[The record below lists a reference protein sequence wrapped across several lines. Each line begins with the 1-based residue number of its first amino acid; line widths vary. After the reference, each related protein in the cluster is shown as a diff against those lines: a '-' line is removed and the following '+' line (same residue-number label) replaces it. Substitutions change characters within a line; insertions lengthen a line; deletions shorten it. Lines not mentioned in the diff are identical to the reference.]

1 MDQVTELQVRFEM
14 QEKYVEKL
22 ESGQIKGFLIW
33 IINLI
38 LIHFLCLKNIK
49 KRKLYHLKK
58 HSTIMNSK
66 SDVEENIEL
75 LRKKFK
81 SIVDITVS
89 YDRYDII
96 LYSYD
101 EIEEITKFIEE
112 KTSVKSWTA
121 LKTKVN
127 PETKIEWV

>member
-1 MDQVTELQVRFEM
+1 
-14 QEKYVEKL
+14 
-22 ESGQIKGFLIW
+22 
-33 IINLI
+33 
-38 LIHFLCLKNIK
+38 
-49 KRKLYHLKK
+49 
-58 HSTIMNSK
+58 MNSK

-127 PETKIEWV
+127 PETKIEWI

>member
-1 MDQVTELQVRFEM
+1 
-14 QEKYVEKL
+14 
-22 ESGQIKGFLIW
+22 
-33 IINLI
+33 
-38 LIHFLCLKNIK
+38 
-49 KRKLYHLKK
+49 
-58 HSTIMNSK
+58 MNSK

>member
-1 MDQVTELQVRFEM
+1 
-14 QEKYVEKL
+14 
-22 ESGQIKGFLIW
+22 
-33 IINLI
+33 
-38 LIHFLCLKNIK
+38 
-49 KRKLYHLKK
+49 
-58 HSTIMNSK
+58 MNSK

-81 SIVDITVS
+81 SIADITVS

>member
-1 MDQVTELQVRFEM
+1 
-14 QEKYVEKL
+14 
-22 ESGQIKGFLIW
+22 
-33 IINLI
+33 
-38 LIHFLCLKNIK
+38 
-49 KRKLYHLKK
+49 
-58 HSTIMNSK
+58 MNSK

-81 SIVDITVS
+81 SIADITVS

-127 PETKIEWV
+127 PETKIKWV